1 MSGGHTAG
9 PFAWYGGK
17 QRLAGRIADINNEHE
32 IDGWRSHVRDD
43 FACGIGIDEDAVARS
58 LESGGTLR

>member
-43 FACGIGIDEDAVARS
+43 VACSMGFDDDALARVRGF
-58 LESGGTLR
+58 GGGLR